1 MPLDLSA
8 ATFPFLARLS
18 VPMTL
23 ANRIT
28 IIRILLIPFFVGF
41 AVYYGASIRQGDPN
55 ETYRLTAI
63 IIFIVAAVSD
73 GLDGFIARR
82 FYQKSRLGVIL
93 DPLADKALILA
104 AILTL
109 SITPWQQHLPL
120 WFPILIIFRD
130 TLSVGAYFLLKHF
143 TEQPR
148 VHPHWTG
155 KTATFFQMIAIGWVM
170 LDITLVPLNYPVFI
184 AGFFTFASGMIYLSD
199 CVRQL
204 QQSGHAH
211 PDS

>member
-1 MPLDLSA
+1 
-8 ATFPFLARLS
+8 
-18 VPMTL
+18 MTL

-28 IIRILLIPFFVGF
+28 ITRILLIPFFVGF
-41 AVYYGASIRQGDPN
+41 AVYYGVSIRDGAPH
-55 ETYRLTAI
+55 ESYRLTAI
-63 IIFIVAAVSD
+63 IIFIVAAASD
-73 GLDGFIARR
+73 GIDGFIARR
-82 FYQKSRLGVIL
+82 FNQKSSLGVLL

-104 AILTL
+104 AIITL

-155 KTATFFQMIAIGWVM
+155 KFATFFQMVAIGCVM
-170 LDITLVPLNYPVFI
+170 LNATFIPLNYPVFI

-199 CVRQL
+199 CIRQL